1 MLSALRLTLPALPAL
16 LPMLLPMLL
25 PVLLSGLAG
34 VARAQPLLAEPI
46 RPLPIKTGV
55 DPARAAL
62 GRALFHDLR
71 LSQSNTQS
79 CATCHQAGH
88 GGADPR
94 ALSPAGGRPG
104 LRNAPTVYNSTFNLR
119 QGWLG
124 SYSGIEGVLEHA
136 MGAPQGPGA
145 PSAWELVASRLTG
158 DQAISA
164 QFSQVY
170 GDDISAL
177 LVQDALGSYLRS
189 LVTPSRFDRYLRGD
203 KAALSIDEKAGYARF
218 KSYGCVSCHQGIN
231 VGGNMYQKFGVMRE
245 VGQGAGI
252 AADLGRYA
260 LSRRAAD
267 RHMFRVPSLRNVA
280 LTAPYFHNGSVASLE
295 EAVSAMF
302 KYQLGRDA
310 PKQDQELIVRFLKTL
325 NGEPLPAGA
334 RR

>member
-1 MLSALRLTLPALPAL
+1 MQHGVR
-16 LPMLLPMLL
+16 
-25 PVLLSGLAG
+25 LAG
-34 VARAQPLLAEPI
+34 SLVVSLVVSSLCLAGAGVGAAAAQPLLAEPI
-46 RPLPIKTGV
+46 RPLPVASGA
-55 DPARAAL
+55 DPARARL

-71 LSQSNTQS
+71 LSRDNNQS
-79 CATCHQAGH
+79 CATCHQLAN
-88 GGADPR
+88 GGADKLV
-94 ALSPAGGRPG
+94 LSRGVGGLAGA
-104 LRNAPTVYNSTFNLR
+104 RNTPTIYNSTFNFR
-119 QGWLG
+119 QSWTGRHSTIDGL
-124 SYSGIEGVLEHA
+124 LDHA
-136 MGAPQGPGA
+136 MGPAAGSIGN
-145 PSAWELVASRLTG
+145 WDLVASRLTG
-158 DQAISA
+158 DAAIGERFNA
-164 QFSQVY
+164 VY
-170 GDDISAL
+170 GDDVSANL
-177 LVQDALGSYLRS
+177 LKDALGTYLKS
-189 LVTPSRFDRYLRGD
+189 LTTPSRFDRYLRGD